1 MITERVVGHLGKS
14 VAIRLVKATKDVEE
28 GGGMFTNV
36 SRFNQSSLM
45 TSVTCAELDLGLL
58 GLWFKMS
65 N

>member
-1 MITERVVGHLGKS
+1 MGHLGKS

-58 GLWFKMS
+58 G
-65 N
+65 